1 MATEDHMEGL
11 TVTVRLIRSFQHKNL
26 KNVVFHKVHPDM
38 TVDNFM
44 DMVRKDIQT
53 RPGLPPPFRKHA
65 YDTLKLEF
73 KAHCNKTNNPVI
85 NTGDDEKLMLKSGA
99 TLRES
104 GVENETEISFFKRE
118 EYENFVENPV
128 TKW

>member
-1 MATEDHMEGL
+1 MATDDPSEGL
-11 TVTVRLIRSFQHKNL
+11 TITVRLIRSFQHKNL
-26 KNVVFHKVHPDM
+26 KNVVFHRVNPDM
-38 TVDNFM
+38 TVNNFM

-85 NTGDDEKLMLKSGA
+85 NTGEDEKLMLKSGA

-104 GVENETEISFFKRE
+104 GVEHETEISFFKRE

-128 TKW
+128 TRW